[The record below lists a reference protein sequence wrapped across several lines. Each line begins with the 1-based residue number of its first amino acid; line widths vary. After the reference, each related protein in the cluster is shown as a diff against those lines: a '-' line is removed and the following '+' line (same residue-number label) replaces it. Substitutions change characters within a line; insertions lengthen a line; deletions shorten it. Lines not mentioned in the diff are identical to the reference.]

1 MKAEDAMIQATGPS
15 VLTQART
22 RFELDGA
29 RRPNDEGAIALS
41 GGDYV
46 ELSDVAESKIGG
58 EPYRTELVQR
68 VRAEIADGTYL
79 TDEKLD
85 TVVERLHRELF
96 R

>member
-1 MKAEDAMIQATGPS
+1 MKAEDSMIQATGPS
-15 VLTQART
+15 VLSQAR
-22 RFELDGA
+22 A
-29 RRPNDEGAIALS
+29 RYETEVSRRSNDEAVAMR
-41 GGDYV
+41 GGDFV

-68 VRAEIADGTYL
+68 VRAEIANGTYL

-85 TVVERLHRELF
+85 AVVDRLHRDLF